1 MTQTEKFLTGARCS
15 QGSSDLAVFESCS
28 MWPKIRQSKIIP
40 VGFISLPVFLR
51 EDLSKKLI
59 WCREFL
65 YRAIVLIRQTV
76 CSAVKSAVTVLCW

>member
-40 VGFISLPVFLR
+40 VGFYFGAGNFYTG
-51 EDLSKKLI
+51 LSSS
-59 WCREFL
+59 F
-65 YRAIVLIRQTV
+65 
-76 CSAVKSAVTVLCW
+76 VKRFVQQ

>member
-40 VGFISLPVFLR
+40 VGFYFVAGMDTSYNGI
-51 EDLSKKLI
+51 
-59 WCREFL
+59 
-65 YRAIVLIRQTV
+65 
-76 CSAVKSAVTVLCW
+76 